1 MNQRL
6 SPLKYAQI
14 VDHISFQGIQIQYQE
29 KKRKKKNLQAA
40 DSMSGVSGSSR
51 LLKINLVDFN
61 LAINELV
68 NIHHHT

>member
-29 KKRKKKNLQAA
+29 KKRKKKPAGCRFNERSEWQQ
-40 DSMSGVSGSSR
+40 SSS
-51 LLKINLVDFN
+51 
-61 LAINELV
+61 
-68 NIHHHT
+68 